1 VYTLYN
7 LFKFMHIAAVI
18 VWIGGMVTIGVI
30 NARVTRE
37 NDRAALSS
45 LSRQS
50 AFFGSAIIGP
60 AAVITL
66 IAGIVMVVDGDL
78 DFDTLWIAWGMIVV
92 VASILMGATLI
103 RRAGEELSEL
113 TSSANPDGSR
123 VAALQRRLR
132 TLNMFNLL
140 LLFSAVWAMVFKPT

>member
-1 VYTLYN
+1 MYTLYN
-7 LFKFMHIAAVI
+7 LFKFVHVAAVI
-18 VWIGGMVTIGVI
+18 VWIGGMVTLGVI
-30 NARVTRE
+30 NVRVTRE
-37 NDRAALSS
+37 GDRAALSS

-50 AFFGSAIIGP
+50 AFFGSAIIAP
-60 AAVITL
+60 AAVTTL

-78 DFDTLWIAWGMIVV
+78 GFDTLWIVWGLIVV
-92 VASILMGATLI
+92 VASILTGATLI

-113 TSSANPDGSR
+113 TSSVNPDGTR
-123 VAALQRRLR
+123 VAALQSRLR

>member
-1 VYTLYN
+1 MYTLYN
-7 LFKFMHIAAVI
+7 LFKFLHVAVVI
-18 VWIGGMVTIGVI
+18 VWIGGIVTVGVI

-37 NDRAALSS
+37 HDTAALSS

-50 AFFGSAIIGP
+50 AFFCRAIIGP
-60 AAVITL
+60 AAVTAL

-78 DFDTLWIAWGMIVV
+78 GFSTLWIAWGMIALF
-92 VASILMGATLI
+92 ASIILGATLI

-113 TSSANPDGSR
+113 TSSANPDGPR
-123 VAALQRRLR
+123 VAALQQRLR

>member
-7 LFKFMHIAAVI
+7 LFKFVHVAAVI
-18 VWIGGMVTIGVI
+18 VWIGGMVTLGVI
-30 NARVTRE
+30 NVRVTRE
-37 NDRAALSS
+37 GDRAALSS

-50 AFFGSAIIGP
+50 AFFGSAIIAP
-60 AAVITL
+60 AAVTTL

-78 DFDTLWIAWGMIVV
+78 GFDTLWIVWGLIVV
-92 VASILMGATLI
+92 VASILTGATLI

-113 TSSANPDGSR
+113 TSSVNPDGTR
-123 VAALQRRLR
+123 VAALQSRLR